1 MERFVTLSMVLF
13 GAALAGAL
21 AADARG
27 IPSDFIH
34 SSCRATQYPHLC
46 ERCLSTYAPPVRR
59 SPRGVAAAALAVSA
73 DKARSASAFVRR
85 VSVGVRPVRSRESGA
100 VQDCMETM
108 RDSVDRLRRSVQEMK
123 RMGRAR
129 SPRFAWHL
137 SNVQTWVSAALT
149 DEGTCL
155 DSLSQN
161 AGPTVRAAIRKRV
174 VEVAQSLSLPRL
186 RRALQSVN
194 KATDVDGL

>member
-1 MERFVTLSMVLF
+1 MERYVTLSMVLL
-13 GAALAGAL
+13 GAALCAF
-21 AADARG
+21 ADARG
-27 IPSDFIH
+27 VPNDFIR

-155 DSLSQN
+155 DSVSQN
-161 AGPTVRAAIRKRV
+161 
-174 VEVAQSLSLPRL
+174 
-186 RRALQSVN
+186 
-194 KATDVDGL
+194 